1 LNNFYIISKFEEIKG
16 VIFLIENIIK
26 IEKAE
31 KFKFAKFRFHLHP
44 REKIYLPYYKG
55 SALRGGFGNI
65 FKRTVCINYERECN
79 KCVLQEKCVYS
90 YIFETPLPQKL
101 KEKSKFKMQRPPH
114 PYVFEPPFVA
124 QIEYAPGEELIFN
137 LILIGHGI
145 EYLPYFIFIFEELG
159 KRGIGK
165 GRGKYE
171 LTGVDNEE
179 GKRIYEAGKLSDNFK
194 MNSLQDIID
203 KGNFAEKRNDQQIK
217 INFLTPVRI
226 ILGGK
231 LTTELDFNLFVTNLL
246 RRFSWLS
253 IVHCDEELEFDYK
266 RFIADTDGVK
276 TKARNVEWYDWE
288 RYSSKQDTRM
298 KLGGFLGNITFEGD
312 LKEFFPFI
320 KLGEYIHI
328 GKQTSFGLG
337 KYEIVREV

>member
-31 KFKFAKFRFHLHP
+31 KFKFAKFRFHLHS
-44 REKIYLPYYKG
+44 REKIYLPHYKG

-114 PYVFEPPFVA
+114 PYVFEPPFA
-124 QIEYAPGEELIFN
+124 SQSEYAPGEEFIFN

-171 LTGVDNEE
+171 LVRVDNEE
-179 GKRIYEAGKLSDNFK
+179 NEKIYEAGKLSDNFK
-194 MNSLQDIID
+194 IKSFKDIINECD
-203 KGNFAEKRNDQQIK
+203 LTANINYQQVKIK
-217 INFLTPVRI
+217 FVTPIRI
-226 ILGGK
+226 VLGGE

-246 RRFSWLS
+246 RRVSWLS
-253 IVHCDEELEFDYK
+253 IVHCDGELEFDYK
-266 RFIADTDGVK
+266 RFIANTDGIK
-276 TKARNVEWYDWE
+276 TKAINVEWYDWE

-298 KLGGFLGNITFEGD
+298 KLGGFLGNLTFEGD

-337 KYEIVREV
+337 KYEVVEEA